1 MVMTTVMSKPRKS
14 DVRLNMGGS
23 CRYRLQIENK
33 DENKLQN
40 KLQNKFEDK
49 VNKLGSGYKKFSNAI

>member
-40 KLQNKFEDK
+40 KFEDK